1 MLQLFFVILIEIN
14 FKHLNQFFAASLQ
27 DVTARTSNTAQSRRG
42 FLGKTRS
49 PRRSFHNFHLQRN
62 QAVLLIRRKT
72 VWHPLSVSRLGFS
85 HKSFDEVTKN
95 SVISNEKNTNS
106 AGNIAWRSVD
116 KRKNWRCSTGKD
128 HNYFY
133 SAKNGVY
140 DL

>member
-62 QAVLLIRRKT
+62 QAVLLIRRKLNQYNRIEIIHGIEQIYFINLPT
-72 VWHPLSVSRLGFS
+72 CLCLSFFNLRQGSKHQKLGWYWLNRIHTS
-85 HKSFDEVTKN
+85 P
-95 SVISNEKNTNS
+95 TN
-106 AGNIAWRSVD
+106 
-116 KRKNWRCSTGKD
+116 
-128 HNYFY
+128 
-133 SAKNGVY
+133 
-140 DL
+140 